1 MWEAVVLRQIMS
13 EFNISGAELS
23 RQSGVSYQQISK
35 FRGGN
40 EISRVNFVKI
50 INALPEKARL
60 WYLSLV
66 FNVNADLESKF
77 QLSVL
82 ETKCRI
88 QELAQKLQIE
98 IEEPPPKSSADKIAA
113 FRGQIDELKE
123 ILSQRQTDNI
133 SENVE

>member
-40 EISRVNFVKI
+40 EISRANFVKI
-50 INALPEKARL
+50 VNALPEKARL

-82 ETKCRI
+82 ETKCLI
-88 QELAQKLQIE
+88 QELAQTLQIE
-98 IEEPPPKSSADKIAA
+98 MEESPPKSSADNIAA
-113 FRGQIDELKE
+113 VRVQIDELKE
-123 ILSQRQTDNI
+123 MLSQRQSDNI